1 VGVCATSRRAGPG
14 LCLGQEVTVAEVF
27 ALIGAGVLGGM
38 VSTVASLASVVS
50 YPALLALGL
59 PPLSA
64 NVTNTVA
71 LLFTGA
77 GATVG
82 SRPELAGQWRRVR
95 RFGAITALGG
105 ATGAALLLATPAR
118 TFEEV
123 APVLIGGASLVLL
136 LQPNPERRTRPA
148 FGERS
153 KLLLAALFCVAIYV
167 GYFGAAGG
175 ILLLAVL
182 TPFLSQSMA
191 RTNAVK
197 NVISGLANAVAA
209 VGFALF
215 GPVHWGFVV
224 PLAAGFLIG
233 GWTGPALVRRLPGR
247 GLRIF
252 IALCGVALAVKLG
265 ISAYR

>member
-1 VGVCATSRRAGPG
+1 MGRR
-14 LCLGQEVTVAEVF
+14 LCLGRGVTVAQVF
-27 ALIGAGVLGGM
+27 LLLGVGVLAGI

-71 LLFTGA
+71 LLFTGV
-77 GATVG
+77 GATAG
-82 SRPELAGQWRRVR
+82 SRPELAGQWRRVGR
-95 RFGAITALGG
+95 LGLVTAFGG
-105 ATGAALLLATPAR
+105 AAGAALLLATPAR
-118 TFEEV
+118 TFEDV
-123 APVLIGGASLVLL
+123 APLLIGGASVVLI
-136 LQPNPERRTRPA
+136 LQSLREPRPGPARR
-148 FGERS
+148 EHS
-153 KLLLAALFCVAIYV
+153 KLRLAALFGVAVYI

-182 TPFLSQSMA
+182 TSMLTESMA

-197 NVISGLANAVAA
+197 NVVSGLANAVAA

-215 GPVHWGFVV
+215 GPVRWTFVV

-233 GWTGPALVRRLPGR
+233 GWIGPSLVRRLPGR
-247 GLRIF
+247 ALRIF
-252 IALCGVALAVKLG
+252 IGCCGIALAVKLALG
-265 ISAYR
+265 AYH